1 MKLVH
6 TATLQAFAF
15 SYPPPVQYAILSHT
29 WSSPQDDEWL
39 HYDSEDNESN
49 SSRDEIVRKV
59 CHLASAHELDFVWI
73 DALCIDKSSSADV
86 STTINLLPKYLERA
100 AICFAFLDDLPC
112 GVSAPCRETWAQCR
126 FWRRTWT
133 LQELVLPPRV
143 QFYDASWH
151 LRGGHTSQT
160 LHPLISGITGI
171 DEDVLCRQRSL
182 QHTSV
187 ARKMSWA
194 AFKEASNPEDLVYS
208 LLGLFDVCM
217 PIIYGEGKSRA
228 FRRLQEEILRHTN
241 DSSLFAWT
249 SMVEEDNRGAFANSP
264 DEFLS
269 FGRTAQAL
277 VPIHFDGFAVP
288 TSRGILISGPVLD
301 QPQGTLLDLGPKIGH
316 SQGEIELHHSIL
328 LRSRPDGIFGR
339 ISTSQVQ
346 ILPLARTATAMQL
359 ILFNGHDDKDKATEF
374 DANARSLVSTEVE
387 PGLFNLHPAIPS
399 SKREVASGHNG
410 STWQIAQNQARRD
423 DREWENVSS
432 KTLST
437 LQSQDTGDECQSVCT
452 SRYPDYDWDQAAS
465 IASTPATMD
474 SLSDS
479 KVTSDDYY
487 YRSLQ
492 SNTNMVVV
500 PLALPGKILGT
511 RPGGVVDTAKERLA
525 ARLLDSF
532 NSSRYSMVNPFPISL
547 RRRKGPKG
555 AKRRSNRTRM
565 LAHKFYKGLPGLACP
580 FFQRNPDRNSTCLE
594 HELKNM
600 CDVRDHVW
608 KQHRLPPYCP
618 TCKMSF
624 TLAIERDRHIVQRAC
639 QLQDNFPYEGVSEDQ
654 KQLISRARTSHGER
668 TQWLL
673 VWDILFPKDPYP
685 SSPYLRTGI
694 GLKISQLR
702 AFWHQHGLELL
713 WDHRSETLPHDVLH
727 DAQDLHHLSSD
738 VLARAIQ
745 ALSAEYRQGSSIR
758 LFVD

>member
-6 TATLQAFAF
+6 TATLQICAF
-15 SYPPPVQYAILSHT
+15 SYPPPVQYAVLSHT
-29 WSSPQDDEWL
+29 WSSPQD
-39 HYDSEDNESN
+39 NESN
-49 SSRDEIVRKV
+49 SSREEIVRKV
-59 CHLASAHELDFVWI
+59 CHLARVHELDFVWI

-100 AICFAFLDDLPC
+100 AICFAFLGDLPC
-112 GVSAPCRETWAQCR
+112 RVSAPCRVTWAQCR

-133 LQELVLPPRV
+133 LQELVLPSRV

-151 LRGGHTSQT
+151 LRGGHTSQN

-171 DEDVLCRQRSL
+171 DEDVLCHQRSL

-208 LLGLFDVCM
+208 LLGLFYVRM
-217 PIIYGEGKSRA
+217 PTIYGEGKSRA

-241 DSSLFAWT
+241 DSTLFAWT
-249 SMVEEDNRGAFANSP
+249 STVEEDNRGAFANSP

-269 FGRTAQAL
+269 FGRTTQAR
-277 VPIHFDGFAVP
+277 VPIHFEGFAIP
-288 TSRGILISGPVLD
+288 TSRGIIISGPVLD
-301 QPQGTLLDLGPKIGH
+301 QPQGTLLYLGPENGH
-316 SQGEIELHHSIL
+316 GQGEIELHHGIL
-328 LRSRPDGIFGR
+328 LRSRPDETFGR
-339 ISTSQVQ
+339 ISTSQVKT
-346 ILPLARTATAMQL
+346 LPLASTATTMQL
-359 ILFNGHDDKDKATEF
+359 TLFSGHDEKDKAPEF
-374 DANARSLVSTEVE
+374 DANTRSLVSTEFE
-387 PGLFNLHPAIPS
+387 AGLFNLHPTIS
-399 SKREVASGHNG
+399 SSEREVASGHNG
-410 STWQIAQNQARRD
+410 STWQVAQNQARRD
-423 DREWENVSS
+423 DRDWENVSS
-432 KTLST
+432 KTSNT
-437 LQSQDTGDECQSVCT
+437 LQSHDTGDEYQSVCT

-479 KVTSDDYY
+479 GVTRDNYY
-487 YRSLQ
+487 HRILQ
-492 SNTNMVVV
+492 SNSNMVIA

-511 RPGGVVDTAKERLA
+511 RSGGVVDTAKEHLA
-525 ARLLDSF
+525 ARLLDTFS
-532 NSSRYSMVNPFPISL
+532 SSRYSMVTPFPISL

-565 LAHKFYKGLPGLACP
+565 LAHKLYKGLLELACP
-580 FFQRNPDRNSTCLE
+580 FFQRNPDRNPTCLE

-608 KQHRLPPYCP
+608 KHHRLPPYCP

-654 KQLISRARTSHGER
+654 KQLISRTRTSHGER

-673 VWDILFPKDPYP
+673 IWDILFPKDHYP

-702 AFWHQHGLELL
+702 TFWHKHGLELL
-713 WDHRSETLPHDVLH
+713 WDPRSETFPHDVLH
-727 DAQDLHHLSSD
+727 DEQDLHQLSSD

-745 ALSAEYRQGSSIR
+745 ALSAEYRQDSSIR
-758 LFVD
+758 LVVD